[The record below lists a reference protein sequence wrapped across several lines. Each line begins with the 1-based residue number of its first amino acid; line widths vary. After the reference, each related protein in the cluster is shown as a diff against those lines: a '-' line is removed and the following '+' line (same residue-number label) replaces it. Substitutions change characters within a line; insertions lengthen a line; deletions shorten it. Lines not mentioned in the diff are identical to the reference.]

1 MSRLDYVTIAI
12 VAVCVAALVYLIYMT
27 TNLLGDSGE
36 SPATTETTAP
46 AESEDTGED
55 TYYFDDRGGTEAEE
69 PGGSLEESS
78 PAGADEASNYDYR
91 NDENLDEG
99 SSSAAAAKQ
108 PEETDAG
115 ASRPAEENYTG
126 TKSAPSSNTGSA
138 GGAYMVIGG
147 TFSSEENARK
157 REKAFRD
164 LGYTNVTLEPFD
176 RGKYTAVMVGRFN
189 SLGEAQSLVS
199 ELKSK
204 GQEAY
209 IKKKQ

>member
-99 SSSAAAAKQ
+99 SSSAAAAK

-126 TKSAPSSNTGSA
+126 TKGAPSSNTGSA